1 VPNTKKPFGQ
11 NFKIVCKLNSANL
24 MNKERYLLKFNNSQK
39 KYTSCEFMQIH
50 DFQEMM
56 KLLYFKRDSERGVNG
71 TFNWL
76 VDEVTE
82 LGEELKGTNRE
93 ATEKEFADVIAWL
106 SSLANIM
113 GIDLEK
119 AALNKY
125 NNKCPKCQ
133 SVPCQ
138 CTF

>member
-1 VPNTKKPFGQ
+1 VVFLYTKASTNTQ
-11 NFKIVCKLNSANL
+11 SNFITAQKQ
-24 MNKERYLLKFNNSQK
+24 LL
-39 KYTSCEFMQIH
+39 YVTIMQIH
-50 DFQEMM
+50 EFQEMM
-56 KLLYFKRDSERGVNG
+56 KRLYFKRDFERGRDG
-71 TFNWL
+71 TYNWL
-76 VDEVTE
+76 VDEVAE
-82 LGEELKGTNRE
+82 LGEELKGTDKE

-106 SSLANIM
+106 ASLANIM

-133 SVPCQ
+133 GSPCQ

>member
-1 VPNTKKPFGQ
+1 
-11 NFKIVCKLNSANL
+11 
-24 MNKERYLLKFNNSQK
+24 
-39 KYTSCEFMQIH
+39 MQIH
-50 DFQEMM
+50 EFQEMM
-56 KLLYFKRDSERGVNG
+56 RRLYFKRDSERGVNG
-71 TFNWL
+71 TYNWL

-82 LGEELKGTNRE
+82 LGEELKGTDRE

-106 SSLANIM
+106 ASLANIM

-119 AALNKY
+119 AAINKY

-133 SVPCQ
+133 HSPCQ